1 MYSKFY
7 QRDMMI
13 GDCNAEESEPCLS
26 QFLFEMNPKN
36 IVKEPT
42 CQKRLSN
49 PSCIDL
55 VITNSSSSFQN
66 TKAISTGLSDF
77 HKMIITVLKQTFQ
90 RSSPKELVCRD
101 YTNSDRLTFKRELE
115 KKLNQKI
122 NDIRSLGIKAN
133 EYSHENYDLKNPAE
147 IVIKKFEQ
155 HSRTNLIDKNI
166 TNNENLPADHENILK
181 EIINLDYKKMKHLKT
196 FLPAASRMVRCV
208 LSCPRKYL

>member
-13 GDCNAEESEPCLS
+13 GDFIAEKSEPCLS

-36 IVKEPT
+36 IVKEPI

-77 HKMIITVLKQTFQ
+77 HKMIVNVLKQTSQ
-90 RSSPKELVCRD
+90 RSSPKELVCTD

-115 KKLNQKI
+115 KKLNQQI
-122 NDIRSLGIKAN
+122 N
-133 EYSHENYDLKNPAE
+133 E
-147 IVIKKFEQ
+147 
-155 HSRTNLIDKNI
+155 
-166 TNNENLPADHENILK
+166 
-181 EIINLDYKKMKHLKT
+181 
-196 FLPAASRMVRCV
+196 C
-208 LSCPRKYL
+208 